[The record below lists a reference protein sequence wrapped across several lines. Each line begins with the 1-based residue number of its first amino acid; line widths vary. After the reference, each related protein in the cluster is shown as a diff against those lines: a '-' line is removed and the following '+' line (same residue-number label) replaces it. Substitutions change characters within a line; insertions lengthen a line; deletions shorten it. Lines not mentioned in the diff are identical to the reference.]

1 MAGYS
6 WAVIGA
12 GPAGIAAVGRLLDH
26 GVAENEIV
34 WIDPDFAAGDLGTK
48 WRAVP
53 GNTHV
58 SLFLDYLNGSPSF
71 RFSEAP
77 HFELTDVDPGQT
89 CPLGLVA
96 DPLVW
101 VSQHLAQRVTAIRA
115 VATELTLRNRRWL
128 VSTRDTEIEAK
139 NVILAVGSVPKT
151 LQHPHLEE
159 IPIEVALNPDKLAQL
174 ALDDATVAVFGSSHS
189 SMVALPNLLSTRVR
203 KVVNFYRSPTKYAV
217 YLGDQILFDDTG
229 LKGNAATW
237 ARENIDG
244 TYPERLER
252 CRVGDKEFAEQ
263 LQACSHAVYT
273 VGFTR
278 RQLPATPQW
287 GELEYD
293 PVNGILAP
301 GLFGVG
307 IAFPEYGIDSFGSGQ
322 YRIGLIKFMQRLNS
336 ALPLWLQYGT

>member
-1 MAGYS
+1 MTGYS

-26 GVAENEIV
+26 GIPGNEIV
-34 WIDPDFAAGDLGTK
+34 WIDPDFAAGDVGTK

-71 RFSEAP
+71 RFAEAP
-77 HFELTDVDPGQT
+77 HFELTDIDPGQT
-89 CPLGLVA
+89 CLLGLIA
-96 DPLVW
+96 EPLVW
-101 VSQHLAQRVTAIRA
+101 ISQHLSERVDSLRA
-115 VATELTLRNRRWL
+115 VATGLTLHNRRWL
-128 VSTRDTEIEAK
+128 VSTEDAEIEAK
-139 NVILAVGSVPKT
+139 NVILAVGSVPKK
-151 LQHPHLEE
+151 LHHPQLEE
-159 IPIEVALNPDKLAQL
+159 IPVEVALDPHRLGQL
-174 ALDDATVAVFGSSHS
+174 ALDGATVAVFGSSHS
-189 SMVALPNLLSTRVR
+189 SMVALPNLLNTAAR
-203 KVVNFYRSPTKYAV
+203 KIINFYRSPTKYAV

-237 ARENIDG
+237 ARDNIDG

-252 CRVGDKEFAEQ
+252 YRVDDKEFSEQ
-263 LQACSHAVYT
+263 LQACSHVVYT

-293 PVNGILAP
+293 PANGILAP

>member
-1 MAGYS
+1 MTEHS

-26 GVAENEIV
+26 GVPGSEIV
-34 WIDPDFAAGDLGTK
+34 WIDPDFAAGDIGAK

-58 SLFLDYLNGSPSF
+58 SLFLDYLNGSQAF

-77 HFELTDVDPGQT
+77 HFELTDIDPGHT
-89 CPLGLVA
+89 CPLGLIA

-101 VSQHLAQRVTAIRA
+101 VSQHLSERVNAIRA

-128 VSTRDTEIEAK
+128 VSTPDSEIEAK

-159 IPIEVALNPDKLAQL
+159 IPLEVALNPDKLGQL
-174 ALDDATVAVFGSSHS
+174 ALGDATVAVFGSSHS
-189 SMVALPNLLSTRVR
+189 SMVALPNLLNTQAQ

-244 TYPERLER
+244 TCPERLER
-252 CRVGDKEFAEQ
+252 YRVDDKEFSEQ
-263 LQACSHAVYT
+263 LQSCSHVVYT

-322 YRIGLIKFMQRLNS
+322 YRIGLIKFMQRLNG

>member
-1 MAGYS
+1 MTGHS

-26 GVAENEIV
+26 GVAGDEIA
-34 WIDPDFAAGDLGTK
+34 WIDPDFAAGDFGTK

-58 SLFLDYLNGSPSF
+58 SLFLDYLNASPSF
-71 RFSEAP
+71 RFAEAP
-77 HFELTDVDPGQT
+77 HFELTDIDPGQT
-89 CPLGLVA
+89 CLLGLVA
-96 DPLVW
+96 DPLMW
-101 VSQHLAQRVTAIRA
+101 ISQHLRERVKSIRA

-128 VSTRDTEIEAK
+128 VRTADAEIEAR
-139 NVILAVGSVPKT
+139 NVILAVGSVPKR
-151 LQHPHLEE
+151 LHHPHLEE
-159 IPIEVALNPDKLAQL
+159 IPLEVALDPHKLAKL

-189 SMVALPNLLSTRVR
+189 SMVALPNLLDTPVR
-203 KVVNFYRSPTKYAV
+203 EVVNFYRSPTKYAV

-229 LKGNAATW
+229 LKGNAAQW

-252 CRVGDKEFAEQ
+252 CRVDGPEFCEQ
-263 LQACSHAVYT
+263 LQACSHVVYT

-287 GELEYD
+287 GELDYD
-293 PVNGILAP
+293 PANGILAP

-322 YRIGLIKFMQRLNS
+322 YRIGLSKFMQRLNC
-336 ALPLWLQYGT
+336 ALPLWLNYGT

>member
-1 MAGYS
+1 MTGHS

-26 GVAENEIV
+26 GVPGDEIV
-34 WIDPDFAAGDLGTK
+34 WIDPDFAAGDVGTK

-71 RFSEAP
+71 RFAEAP
-77 HFELTDVDPGQT
+77 HFELTDIDPGHT
-89 CPLGLVA
+89 CLLGHVA

-101 VSQHLAQRVTAIRA
+101 ISQHLAERVTPIRA

-128 VSTRDTEIEAK
+128 VRTEEAKIEAK
-139 NVILAVGSVPKT
+139 NVILAIGSVPKK
-151 LQHPHLEE
+151 LHHRNLEE
-159 IPIEVALNPDKLAQL
+159 IPIEVALNPDKLGQL

-189 SMVALPNLLSTRVR
+189 SMVALPNLLDTRVR
-203 KVVNFYRSPTKYAV
+203 KVINFYRSPTKYAV

-229 LKGNAATW
+229 LKGKAAEW

-252 CRVGDKEFAEQ
+252 YRVNDPESAEQ
-263 LQACSHAVYT
+263 LQACSHVVYT

-287 GELEYD
+287 GELECD
-293 PVNGILAP
+293 PANGILAP

-322 YRIGLIKFMQRLNS
+322 YRVGLIKFMQRLNS